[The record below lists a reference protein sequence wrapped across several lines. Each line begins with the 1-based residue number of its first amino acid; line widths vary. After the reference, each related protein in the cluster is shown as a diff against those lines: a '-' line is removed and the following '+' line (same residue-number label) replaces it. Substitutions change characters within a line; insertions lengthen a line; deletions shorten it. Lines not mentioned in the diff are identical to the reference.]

1 MNFVRRCPRPV
12 RAAATEGGF
21 RKPTATAAAAA
32 GPARDREEG
41 KPFAL
46 AETALRA
53 SGRSYAHG
61 KGSACFNFPHLTSL
75 LKTLAVGS
83 ELPQYTVT
91 VSLAAQTRV

>member
-21 RKPTATAAAAA
+21 GKPIAAAAA
-32 GPARDREEG
+32 AAAAAARPARDREEA

-53 SGRSYAHG
+53 SG
-61 KGSACFNFPHLTSL
+61 
-75 LKTLAVGS
+75 
-83 ELPQYTVT
+83 
-91 VSLAAQTRV
+91 